1 VVVFLKKLSVALL
14 DILDEAVLGRYL
26 VVILL

>member
-14 DILDEAVLGRYL
+14 DILDEAVLGRHL